1 MMTVDNRSNSAPRA
15 AAKKDRALTLPCV
28 VLRIGDRQQ
37 KESTMSMFDA
47 LKSLGNPMDLM
58 RKARE
63 MQENMQKMQDELAR
77 KTVSADAGGGMV
89 SAVVNGRM
97 EVVKVRIDKSKID
110 VNDTDLLEDV
120 ITAAIAAAQA
130 KAAAMARDDMQKV
143 AAEAGLPPGMLP
155 GV

>member
-1 MMTVDNRSNSAPRA
+1 MLKSTVLNGA
-15 AAKKDRALTLPCV
+15 AIYQGK
-28 VLRIGDRQQ
+28 
-37 KESTMSMFDA
+37 TMSMFDA

-63 MQENMQKMQDELAR
+63 MQENIQKMQEELAR
-77 KTVSADAGGGMV
+77 QTLTADAGGGMV

-110 VNDTDLLEDV
+110 LNDTEMLEDV

-130 KAAAMARDDMQKV
+130 KAGEMMRSEMQKM
-143 AAEAGLPPGMLP
+143 AAGAGLPPGLLP
-155 GV
+155 GM

>member
-1 MMTVDNRSNSAPRA
+1 
-15 AAKKDRALTLPCV
+15 
-28 VLRIGDRQQ
+28 
-37 KESTMSMFDA
+37 MSMFDA

-97 EVVKVRIDKSKID
+97 EVVKVRIDKTRID

-130 KAAAMARDDMQKV
+130 KAADMMRSEMQKL
-143 AAEAGLPPGMLP
+143 ATDAGLPAGMLP
-155 GV
+155 GM

>member
-1 MMTVDNRSNSAPRA
+1 
-15 AAKKDRALTLPCV
+15 
-28 VLRIGDRQQ
+28 
-37 KESTMSMFDA
+37 MSMFDA

-63 MQENMQKMQDELAR
+63 MQENMQKMQEELAR

-89 SAVVNGRM
+89 SAVVNGRL
-97 EVVKVRIDKSKID
+97 EVIKVRIDKTKID

-130 KAAAMARDDMQKV
+130 KAAEMMRSEMQKM
-143 AAEAGLPPGMLP
+143 AAGAGLPLGLLPGM
-155 GV
+155 

>member
-1 MMTVDNRSNSAPRA
+1 
-15 AAKKDRALTLPCV
+15 
-28 VLRIGDRQQ
+28 
-37 KESTMSMFDA
+37 MFDA

-58 RKARE
+58 RKAAE
-63 MQENMQKMQDELAR
+63 MKENMQKMQEELAK

-110 VNDTDLLEDV
+110 LNDTDLLEDV

-130 KAAAMARDDMQKV
+130 KAADMMRSEMQKM
-143 AAEAGLPPGMLP
+143 AGTMGLPPGLLP
-155 GV
+155 GM